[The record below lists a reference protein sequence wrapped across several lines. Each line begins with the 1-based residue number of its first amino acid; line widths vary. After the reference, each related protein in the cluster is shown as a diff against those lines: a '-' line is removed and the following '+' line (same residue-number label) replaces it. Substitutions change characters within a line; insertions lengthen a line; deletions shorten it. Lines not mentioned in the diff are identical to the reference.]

1 MVHVVIADVLQVL
14 LPVRVY
20 GHPVGGRAPVYCVRV
35 VTAHD
40 DHAGHAVFLT
50 FCHEVAHR
58 DGSHVCLR
66 LELTGLH
73 GSAGKSRGP
82 GHVAPVIFVPADRF
96 RGLGG
101 DYSLIYMA
109 LIEIVQIDQVLPVF
123 WAAFLPVVI
132 ALKSVCFQYRPF
144 ARRTLFP
151 KVIRSL
157 LDAA

>member
-14 LPVRVY
+14 LPVRVC
-20 GHPVGGRAPVYCVRV
+20 GHPVGVRV

-58 DGSHVCLR
+58 DGNHVCLH

-82 GHVAPVIFVPADRF
+82 GHDALVIFVPADRF
-96 RGLGG
+96 RDLGG
-101 DYSLIYMA
+101 DYSLTYGALIYMA
-109 LIEIVQIDQVLPVF
+109 LIEIVQIDQALPVF